1 MATATPVALE
11 NFGNIPVDVIDEP
24 SWNSRVSGPEGDP
37 GWEGFLKSIKVD
49 GVRTPIRVRMY
60 IVPSTNEQ
68 RYSLIYG
75 SRRLNASRAVGL
87 ATIPA
92 VILPPHPEGV
102 GQQATI
108 DQMVDNLREN
118 VGRRDLS
125 PYEQARAFADLRSQ
139 GLKLKDV
146 ASRVGVT
153 EGHVSNLATIYL
165 QADPTLLTEWKS
177 GNPTATT
184 NFLRELVAK
193 EKDGGRQVQ
202 LFKEREAL
210 LRLGELDAD
219 KNDEDDDEG
228 GGEAQASGEAEAP
241 PRNAPA
247 EKYHVTKVRYKA
259 LVKALKKARVN
270 AVTFAAIDYL
280 IGKTTAIKGIIEDK
294 TEEPAA

>member
-1 MATATPVALE
+1 MATVTPVTAE
-11 NFGNIPVDVIDEP
+11 NFGYVPVDLIDDP
-24 SWNSRVSGPEGDP
+24 TWNSRVSGPEGDAS
-37 GWEGFLKSIKVD
+37 WDGFLRSIKVD

-60 IVPSTNEQ
+60 VVPTTNEN

-75 SRRLNASRAVGL
+75 WRRLNASRAVGL

-102 GQQATI
+102 GTQATI

-125 PYEQARAFADLRSQ
+125 PYEQARAFADLRGQ

-165 QADPTLLTEWKS
+165 QADPQLLTEWKT

-184 NFLRELVAK
+184 NFLRELVSK
-193 EKDGGRQVQ
+193 EKDGGKQVQ

-210 LRLGELDAD
+210 NALETDKGEEE
-219 KNDEDDDEG
+219 EDITPDVNE
-228 GGEAQASGEAEAP
+228 ESGAAP
-241 PRNAPA
+241 KNAPA

-259 LVKALKKARVN
+259 LVKALKKARVP
-270 AVTFAAIDYL
+270 AMTFQAIDYL
-280 IGKTTAIKGIIEDK
+280 IGKTTAIKGVIEDK
-294 TEEPAA
+294 VEEPAA